1 MLTWTADYLRSHV
14 AYPLLVQGELQRN
27 ELLQQFIKI
36 ENPILLGTNSFW
48 EGVDVKGDQL
58 RCVIIDKL
66 PFKSPNDPV
75 YRKRI
80 QQVNQKGGN
89 AFFEVQVPEATISLR
104 QGVGRLIRDV
114 GDRGIVAL
122 CDNRLNTKSYGK
134 GMLNSLPPM
143 KRSADL
149 DEVKAFAAQLAEH
162 NNQ

>member
-1 MLTWTADYLRSHV
+1 
-14 AYPLLVQGELQRN
+14 
-27 ELLQQFIKI
+27 
-36 ENPILLGTNSFW
+36 
-48 EGVDVKGDQL
+48 
-58 RCVIIDKL
+58 
-66 PFKSPNDPV
+66 V